1 MAVRSDPFIASVFVA
16 IGYVLINVL
25 SSKKQYIHNCGS
37 TSYLR
42 FTYSHVCTR
51 ARHESQNFS
60 VLHTK
65 LLFVGTRARSC
76 VQTVYFFSYL
86 FRYRTDYRAS
96 LSSPR
101 EESRDIICV
110 HIIRAI
116 LRHHELWR
124 RLGAWQE
131 ESWDKLQSLP
141 VRKRT
146 FRAQLRRSQDSYVI
160 SCTRT
165 RSTRV
170 FFSTRCPVFLFVDFF
185 YIFA

>member
-1 MAVRSDPFIASVFVA
+1 MWFYQLPTVHLFTCFYARS
-16 IGYVLINVL
+16 
-25 SSKKQYIHNCGS
+25 
-37 TSYLR
+37 
-42 FTYSHVCTR
+42 TR
-51 ARHESQNFS
+51 KPKFQHP
-60 VLHTK
+60 HTT

-86 FRYRTDYRAS
+86 FRYRTDYWAS

-146 FRAQLRRSQDSYVI
+146 FRAQLRRSLDSYVI

-185 YIFA
+185 LYFRLINIILCYCLFGEHITMWAGRRKQTNCFS